1 MMKEQQGTKHSTEE
15 RKGEED
21 EYPQDGDDSSS
32 PLKACKDQ
40 FTRKTLTNL
49 SKQLSRKG
57 HKIFNT

>member
-1 MMKEQQGTKHSTEE
+1 MREQQGTKPSTEE

-49 SKQLSRKG
+49 SKATQQKRPKD
-57 HKIFNT
+57 I